1 MPTVREMAEAHLLN
15 VQNEIT
21 NVDRKIAEL
30 TAERERMVGFLNQ
43 GLVELEADANVDPT
57 QSDTQV

>member
-30 TAERERMVGFLNQ
+30 TAERERMVGFFESGDWLN
-43 GLVELEADANVDPT
+43 
-57 QSDTQV
+57 

>member
-15 VQNEIT
+15 VQSEIK

-30 TAERERMVGFLNQ
+30 TAERDRMVEFLNQ
-43 GLVELEADANVDPT
+43 GLAELEADTDVDPT
-57 QSDTQV
+57 QPVEE